1 MIKEIYAKDPA
12 DPNFQENIIE
22 HSDVYESVLQ
32 KVRMILY
39 TKPGEVLGDPTF
51 GINLEEYIFSFNASN
66 KKIKEEV
73 EKQIRK
79 YIPEALVMDISVS
92 VKFKKGKIKDICY
105 IDIIIDGTNAMGL
118 IIN

>member
-12 DPNFQENIIE
+12 DPNYQENIIE
-22 HSDVYESVLQ
+22 HGDVYESVLQ

-39 TKPGEVLGDPTF
+39 TKPGEVLGDPNF
-51 GINLEEYIFSFNASN
+51 GVNLEEYIFSFNASN

-73 EKQIRK
+73 ENQIRK
-79 YIPEALVMDISVS
+79 YIPEVLIMEISVD
-92 VKFKKGKIKDICY
+92 VKFKKRKVKDICY
-105 IDIIIDGTNAMGL
+105 IDIRIDGTDAMGL